1 VTHEIEQFG
10 QLLLFL
16 VGSIAFVLVTLG
28 VARLLSPHRPN
39 PEKNAA
45 YECGEDPAGSSWGQF
60 NPRFYVV
67 ALIFMLFEAELLFL
81 FPWSVVFA
89 GKMPGEPAFLW
100 RWHSGVSMLLFVA
113 LLAIGLAFV
122 WVKGYLDWVKPALPA
137 AQKQPSLGNNPHLEA
152 YLNYRPPVANRP
164 QTDETPLTNL
174 N

>member
-1 VTHEIEQFG
+1 VTPEIEQFG

-16 VGSIAFVLVTLG
+16 IGSLAFVLVTLG

-89 GKMPGEPAFLW
+89 GKMPADQAFLW
-100 RWHSGVSMLLFVA
+100 RLHSGVSMLLFVA

-122 WVKGYLDWVKPALPA
+122 WVKGYLDWVKPSP
-137 AQKQPSLGNNPHLEA
+137 QPGQNQPRPGNNSRLEA
-152 YLNYRPPVANRP
+152 YFNYGTTPASQPP
-164 QTDETPLTNL
+164 TPAH
-174 N
+174 